1 MKNLNAILIAVF
13 LCGYCISTYCQTIER
28 IPPKHVNNSSNIHKS
43 LSVQKSKTELKKHV
57 GTYFIPAVNEGDK
70 QYPPAFEEGE
80 IIFKLINGKL
90 VGIAE
95 QRILP
100 MRGLM
105 RTRIEVLSLNAN
117 GVGKYKS
124 SWENFDR
131 YDNPIQKGE
140 GLSGTIKFTADRV
153 LFMGY
158 SCKKVH

>member
-1 MKNLNAILIAVF
+1 MKNLNIVLGVVL
-13 LCGYCISTYCQTIER
+13 LCVCYVNTYSQSIEY
-28 IPPKHVNNSSNIHKS
+28 IPPKHINYSNIHKS
-43 LSVQKSKTELKKHV
+43 VSVQKIRVNLKRYV
-57 GTYFIPAVNEGDK
+57 GTYVIPAVNEEDE
-70 QYPPAFEEGE
+70 QYPPAFEEGQ
-80 IIFKLINGKL
+80 IIFKLIKGKL
-90 VGIAE
+90 IGFAE

-131 YDNPIQKGE
+131 YDNPNTSGK

>member
-13 LCGYCISTYCQTIER
+13 LCGYCISAYSQVIEY
-28 IPPKHVNNSSNIHKS
+28 IPSMHISSSSNIQIS
-43 LSVQKSKTELKKHV
+43 LSVQKSITDLKKYV
-57 GTYFIPAVNEGDK
+57 GAYFIPAVNEGDK

-124 SWENFDR
+124 TWENFDR
-131 YDNPIQKGE
+131 YDNPNEKGE

-153 LFMGY
+153 IFMGY
-158 SCKKVH
+158 SCKRTN

>member
-13 LCGYCISTYCQTIER
+13 LCGCCISSYCQTIEY
-28 IPPKHVNNSSNIHKS
+28 IPPKHISSSSNIHKS
-43 LSVQKSKTELKKHV
+43 LSVQKSKTDLNKYV
-57 GTYFIPAVNEGDK
+57 GAYFIPAVNEGDK

-90 VGIAE
+90 VGVAE

-105 RTRIEVLSLNAN
+105 RTKIEVLSLNAN

-131 YDNPIQKGE
+131 YGNPNEKDK
-140 GLSGTIKFTADRV
+140 GLSGNIIFTKNRVKFMD
-153 LFMGY
+153 Y
-158 SCKKVH
+158 SCRRIH